1 MMIKD
6 KDMIIYS
13 LANKYNLPIK
23 KVKSIVEYQ
32 FKFVEKIIRKG
43 NFDSIRLP
51 YFGKFKVKKERVEYI
66 NKMKNES
73 KG

>member
-32 FKFVEKIIRKG
+32 FKFVSTTMKK
-43 NFDSIRLP
+43 
-51 YFGKFKVKKERVEYI
+51 GKFEGMI
-66 NKMKNES
+66 
-73 KG
+73 